1 MQNAYPSVLQR
12 LRAMVEKHKQKHEKS
27 DFMKVIDITTLPTY
41 LVDVEH
47 ENTNYEVRVG
57 DASID
62 AWEYAVLNVDDNE
75 EIPAGTPLYDQLLK
89 AAEDAI
95 DAQKKPVTIEDLRR
109 IETLSDPNKMRTP
122 DMLFRELQLINIIAK
137 QLIKK
142 H

>member
-1 MQNAYPSVLQR
+1 MNVSN
-12 LRAMVEKHKQKHEKS
+12 
-27 DFMKVIDITTLPTY
+27 ITTFHTHI
-41 LVDVEH
+41 VDIEH
-47 ENTNYEVRVG
+47 ENTNYEVRIG

-62 AWEYAVLNVDDNE
+62 GLAWEYDVRDIDNDE
-75 EIPAGTPLYDQLLK
+75 DIEKDNPLYVQLLR

-137 QLIKK
+137 QLIKN

>member
-1 MQNAYPSVLQR
+1 MNVSN
-12 LRAMVEKHKQKHEKS
+12 
-27 DFMKVIDITTLPTY
+27 ITTFHTY
-41 LVDVEH
+41 LVDIEH
-47 ENTNYEVRVG
+47 ENTNYEVRIG

-62 AWEYAVLNVDDNE
+62 GLAWEYAVLNVDDNE
-75 EIPAGTPLYDQLLK
+75 EIPAGTPLYVQLLG

-137 QLIKK
+137 QLIKN

>member
-1 MQNAYPSVLQR
+1 MNALN
-12 LRAMVEKHKQKHEKS
+12 
-27 DFMKVIDITTLPTY
+27 ITTFHTH
-41 LVDVEH
+41 LVVIEH
-47 ENTNYEVRVG
+47 ENTNYEVRIG

-62 AWEYAVLNVDDNE
+62 GLAWEYTVLNVDDNE

-109 IETLSDPNKMRTP
+109 IEALSDPNKMRTP

-137 QLIKK
+137 QLIKN